1 MFKKAFKT
9 IAIIFG
15 CIIFAGCGKN
25 ELKTGDNVSDADLA
39 GVGLFSEKVIDTSEL
54 PDSLSTAI
62 SFAGMNDYSYILN
75 CYDSESFKTGRY
87 FIKFDY
93 SGNVLACKNIEI
105 PLSVFGGELAD
116 KDNILLDDVLT
127 VNYIDFFFE
136 SDGSFSCLAYLSSY
150 DDTYSIDPGFYTND
164 VLVKWDANGNCISVS
179 SFAGDD
185 SADSMLSDEKVFTS
199 NDGRNYKTTDSGI
212 VLIDSDGSYVSNYFD
227 FINSDVPGLYFND
240 VSVMDNDH
248 FSGIYRDL
256 DGKFV
261 LSCFERSADKKIS
274 GKVLVFA
281 CNDIDFD
288 LKRDVIEYNNDNKS
302 IRISV
307 IDYSDR
313 SSTGNTSEG
322 WSLLKDDIY
331 SGFRPD
337 LIIDSTGYDS
347 RFVSYLSDNSL
358 ASDLNGVI
366 SGCFDKKEKKFSD
379 KAEQLY
385 YSGNNSYALIPSYY
399 YRTIVGR
406 PGLFGSDDEFG
417 YDDFVSTIYP
427 LTDNHEAFTDDSR
440 EAFIDRLLAYKGNG
454 YVNYLNKSAEF
465 NSDEFITYLQYAGN
479 LPAELSDF
487 RLRYTDVP
495 GFTWG
500 DSFLFDTKWNNI
512 GDAQLVSTRNC
523 QGEYKDY
530 GFPVSSTEGSG
541 VISASRSYM
550 ILSTNAYT
558 NECWDFISKYI
569 SDEYQN
575 SLTNEIPV
583 TDEGY
588 NIWRDIIGFYVMD
601 DSALYYFKDGQQYK
615 IETPDEEN
623 INYIENS
630 ITSCNNFVFSDYKVE
645 SIVHDYAQQY
655 FDGKITAEEA
665 AASIDRDVE
674 TYLAS

>member
-1 MFKKAFKT
+1 M
-9 IAIIFG
+9 
-15 CIIFAGCGKN
+15 
-25 ELKTGDNVSDADLA
+25 
-39 GVGLFSEKVIDTSEL
+39 
-54 PDSLSTAI
+54 
-62 SFAGMNDYSYILN
+62 
-75 CYDSESFKTGRY
+75 
-87 FIKFDY
+87 
-93 SGNVLACKNIEI
+93 
-105 PLSVFGGELAD
+105 
-116 KDNILLDDVLT
+116 
-127 VNYIDFFFE
+127 
-136 SDGSFSCLAYLSSY
+136 
-150 DDTYSIDPGFYTND
+150 
-164 VLVKWDANGNCISVS
+164 
-179 SFAGDD
+179 
-185 SADSMLSDEKVFTS
+185 
-199 NDGRNYKTTDSGI
+199 
-212 VLIDSDGSYVSNYFD
+212 
-227 FINSDVPGLYFND
+227 
-240 VSVMDNDH
+240 
-248 FSGIYRDL
+248 
-256 DGKFV
+256 
-261 LSCFERSADKKIS
+261 
-274 GKVLVFA
+274 
-281 CNDIDFD
+281 
-288 LKRDVIEYNNDNKS
+288 
-302 IRISV
+302 
-307 IDYSDR
+307 
-313 SSTGNTSEG
+313 
-322 WSLLKDDIY
+322 LKDDIY

-385 YSGNNSYALIPSYY
+385 YSGSNSYALIPSYY

-427 LTDNHEAFTDDSR
+427 LADNHEAFTDDSR
-440 EAFIDRLLAYKGNG
+440 EAFIDRLLACKGNE

-479 LPAELSDF
+479 LPVELSDF

-495 GFTWG
+495 GYFWG
-500 DSFLFDTKWNNI
+500 DPILYDMEWNNI
-512 GDAQLVSTRNC
+512 GDTQLSSIRNC
-523 QGEYKDY
+523 LGEYRDY
-530 GFPVSSTEGSG
+530 GFPASSSEGSG
-541 VISASRSYM
+541 VISATRSYM

-630 ITSCNNFVFSDYKVE
+630 INSCNNFVFSDYKVE

-674 TYLAS
+674 AYLAS